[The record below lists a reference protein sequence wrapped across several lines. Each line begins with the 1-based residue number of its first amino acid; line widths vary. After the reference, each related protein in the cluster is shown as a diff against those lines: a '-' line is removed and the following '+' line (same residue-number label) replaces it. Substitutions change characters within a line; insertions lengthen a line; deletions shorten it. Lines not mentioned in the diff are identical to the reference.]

1 MIRLLPLPR
10 NSLRRAVPLVLEAP
24 SHDDGG
30 IHHEAHGHRRFEHR
44 RLNKAEQAFSVPA
57 EDFFGGF
64 PVSSQS
70 IQMNV
75 AITERMC

>member
-1 MIRLLPLPR
+1 M
-10 NSLRRAVPLVLEAP
+10 
-24 SHDDGG
+24 
-30 IHHEAHGHRRFEHR
+30 
-44 RLNKAEQAFSVPA
+44 AEQVFGVTA